1 MTSGSG
7 RPFYD
12 FLGLVVDPREDLS
25 VVALPYRAELGNS
38 REQVHGGAIAAL
50 LDAAM
55 SRAVRL
61 ACPQAAGVATISAT
75 VHYLAPGTKDLTAQ
89 GDVISAGGTI
99 AVAHADAYTAEGIL
113 VATGTGT
120 FRLFKARF
128 TGNEQKDTSAAIP
141 LEAKALGKEEHAN
154 G

>member
-12 FLGLVVDPREDLS
+12 FLGLVVDPREDVS

-38 REQVHGGAIAAL
+38 REHVHGGAIAAL

-61 ACPQAAGVATISAT
+61 ACPQAAGVATISST
-75 VHYLAPGTKDLTAQ
+75 VHYLAPSTKDLTAE
-89 GDVISAGGTI
+89 GGVISAGGTI
-99 AVAHADAYTAEGIL
+99 AVAHADAHTAEGIL
-113 VATGTGT
+113 VATATGA
-120 FRLFKARF
+120 FRLFKTRI
-128 TGNEQKDTSAAIP
+128 TGNWQEDTSAAVP
-141 LEAKALGKEEHAN
+141 QQAKALRKEKQEN

>member
-38 REQVHGGAIAAL
+38 REHVHGGAIAAL

-61 ACPQAAGVATISAT
+61 ACPEASGVATISST
-75 VHYLAPGTKDLTAQ
+75 VHYLAPGTKDLTAD

-99 AVAHADAYTAEGIL
+99 AVAHADVHTAEGIL
-113 VATGTGT
+113 VAAATGT
-120 FRLFKARF
+120 FRLFKTRIS
-128 TGNEQKDTSAAIP
+128 GNRQEDASAAVP
-141 LEAKALGKEEHAN
+141 QQAKALGKERQEN